1 MNNIDQIGIVSKMLK
16 LLLIDP
22 EADLLIPISSN
33 KIKYRFYSHISNK
46 KPNILE
52 LQEKVKNY
60 KSIFLTDIFC
70 SSVKRSLGNFMSYF
84 ESHDHN
90 LGAT

>member
-1 MNNIDQIGIVSKMLK
+1 MFFNEDNKVSHSEEAFIIYKLVDNTDQIGIVSKMLK

-33 KIKYRFYSHISNK
+33 KIKYSFYSHISNEK
-46 KPNILE
+46 KNILE

-60 KSIFLTDIFC
+60 KSIF
-70 SSVKRSLGNFMSYF
+70 
-84 ESHDHN
+84 
-90 LGAT
+90 